1 MTKAAI
7 LERLIDLPRELAA
20 DVRIAYVEATS
31 PELQAACMAYRASR
45 DATLKTY
52 RDWAEA
58 KGAYSFFIPD
68 GIGISEERP
77 QRFLFKEAPD
87 KRAWK
92 QVKVTRWDRI
102 EGGGLP
108 YVPTKFPEGKA
119 IQAEIAALPAFPSK
133 RIVLQLLNAPDS
145 VCYQYDGGRG
155 SCTVGGSSGTI
166 FFETFGYVG
175 DRNYIVFPNPFFTVS
190 EMASSD
196 SYEGLEI
203 EGDLLDWRPPEGWT
217 LTTKAKFDLVVAQ
230 YRVAQAEKAA

>member
-1 MTKAAI
+1 
-7 LERLIDLPRELAA
+7 
-20 DVRIAYVEATS
+20 
-31 PELQAACMAYRASR
+31 MAYRASR

-68 GIGISEERP
+68 GLGLSEERP

-92 QVKVTRWDRI
+92 EAKVTRWDRV
-102 EGGGLP
+102 EGGGRA

-119 IQAEIAALPAFPSK
+119 VQAEIAALPAFPSK
-133 RIVLQLLNAPDS
+133 QVVLRLLNAPDS
-145 VCYQYDGGRG
+145 VCYQYEGGRG
-155 SCTVGGSSGTI
+155 SCSVGGSSGTI

-175 DRNYIVFPNPFFTVS
+175 DRNYIVFPNPFYTVRDGVVRLLRGPGDR
-190 EMASSD
+190 A
-196 SYEGLEI
+196 
-203 EGDLLDWRPPEGWT
+203 GDLLDWRPPEGWT

-230 YRVAQAEKAA
+230 YPRVPGREGRVRPVR